1 MTSTEYMIADIV
13 VLFPIL
19 AVLIYLLSLSIRWVP
34 RNHARNVI
42 RWRKWWFGAPWLW
55 PADRFHR
62 TIGPGLHMI
71 IPGVDRAGP
80 PIDVRPQVVSLSQRE
95 ITADSQAVTVETV
108 VSFQVTNPRAAADE
122 CGDQRLAVERHV
134 SSLLLSLIASTDL
147 EQALASRD
155 KFSTELR
162 ERLERVSDK
171 WGIRVSSA
179 EVRSIA
185 DEPKVIPAPVKRDG
199 HPQKEEC

>member
-1 MTSTEYMIADIV
+1 
-13 VLFPIL
+13 
-19 AVLIYLLSLSIRWVP
+19 
-34 RNHARNVI
+34 
-42 RWRKWWFGAPWLW
+42 
-55 PADRFHR
+55 
-62 TIGPGLHMI
+62 MI
-71 IPGVDRAGP
+71 IPGVDRAGT

-95 ITADSQAVTVETV
+95 ITADNQAVTVETV

-122 CGDQRLAVERHV
+122 CGDQRLAVEQHV
-134 SSLLLSLIASTDL
+134 SGLLPALIGSTGL
-147 EQALASRD
+147 EQVLASRE

-162 ERLERVSDK
+162 ERLESVSDK

-199 HPQKEEC
+199 HQQKEEC